1 MTCYRYLYVVADRVG
16 NETSYTSPDIKVD
29 AAGPSDGSVD
39 ALGLVG
45 TGARYATSTALSI
58 ALDEGHDTGSGL
70 AATGAQLRRATATL
84 SSGGADG
91 SCGSYGASAQVGAD
105 DPVSPV
111 ADTVPVGEAC
121 YRYEYVVP
129 DAAGNRTTFT
139 SPDIKI
145 DTTAPATPTV
155 AFSDMTHSYST
166 GGASPTVYYAAAAS
180 SGSFTATAASTDSS
194 SGISAYDLPTFGAG
208 WATTSAGPGV
218 RTYSWSSANPTA
230 PAGPQDVSATNHAGL
245 TSGTT
250 AFTLVADDTAPSDG
264 TITYAD
270 GDTTGPSVS
279 VGFTPGTDGG
289 SGLNATAGVL
299 QRAEAPL
306 TGATCGNYGS
316 FDTVPGA
323 TDAASPFVDDSVTPG
338 TCYQY
343 RYLQSDNVGNQA
355 VYTSSAVAKV

>member
-1 MTCYRYLYVVADRVG
+1 
-16 NETSYTSPDIKVD
+16 
-29 AAGPSDGSVD
+29 
-39 ALGLVG
+39 
-45 TGARYATSTALSI
+45 
-58 ALDEGHDTGSGL
+58 
-70 AATGAQLRRATATL
+70 
-84 SSGGADG
+84 
-91 SCGSYGASAQVGAD
+91 
-105 DPVSPV
+105 
-111 ADTVPVGEAC
+111 
-121 YRYEYVVP
+121 
-129 DAAGNRTTFT
+129 
-139 SPDIKI
+139 
-145 DTTAPATPTV
+145 
-155 AFSDMTHSYST
+155 
-166 GGASPTVYYAAAAS
+166 
-180 SGSFTATAASTDSS
+180 
-194 SGISAYDLPTFGAG
+194 
-208 WATTSAGPGV
+208 V

-250 AFTLVADDTAPSDG
+250 AFTLVADDTAPIDG

-306 TGATCGNYGS
+306 TGATCGSYGS
-316 FDTVPGA
+316 FDTVTGA

-355 VYTSSAVAKV
+355 VYTSSAVAKVSA